1 MRTYSDVIIVGAGA
15 SGLLC
20 AGILAQKSIKK
31 RDGTLL
37 SITVLDKNDK
47 IGKKLAATGNGRCNF
62 TNLDMSVEHYYGNK
76 EWIEKVL
83 HQVTPERV
91 IDYFS
96 QMGVYARERDGYV
109 YPHTNQAATVVRSL
123 QQLCESNGLQ
133 IELACMVKRVHK
145 KSRKNG
151 FELVTSKGVIQCQ
164 YLVMATGSAAG
175 KEAGGDDSGYELV
188 KRLGLSVE
196 KIYPAL
202 TGLRCPAK
210 WWKRVAGTRIQG
222 RFSLMTGDGFYKG
235 EKGEIQIVKDGVSG
249 IPVFQICRVA
259 AKVLEEGKNVCGVI
273 DFVPDMSEEDLCAWK
288 DRHGIQGLVPE
299 KWINILQQ
307 DPGISLKHYTFPV
320 SDTFGLERAQVAAG
334 GVGIDQIDAGTMKVK
349 GISNLYILGELLDVD
364 GRCGGY
370 NLHLAWA
377 TAMLAAH
384 SIVQSLA

>member
-1 MRTYSDVIIVGAGA
+1 M
-15 SGLLC
+15 
-20 AGILAQKSIKK
+20 
-31 RDGTLL
+31 
-37 SITVLDKNDK
+37 
-47 IGKKLAATGNGRCNF
+47 
-62 TNLDMSVEHYYGNK
+62 
-76 EWIEKVL
+76 
-83 HQVTPERV
+83 
-91 IDYFS
+91 
-96 QMGVYARERDGYV
+96 
-109 YPHTNQAATVVRSL
+109 
-123 QQLCESNGLQ
+123 
-133 IELACMVKRVHK
+133 
-145 KSRKNG
+145 
-151 FELVTSKGVIQCQ
+151 
-164 YLVMATGSAAG
+164 
-175 KEAGGDDSGYELV
+175 
-188 KRLGLSVE
+188 
-196 KIYPAL
+196 
-202 TGLRCPAK
+202 
-210 WWKRVAGTRIQG
+210 
-222 RFSLMTGDGFYKG
+222 
-235 EKGEIQIVKDGVSG
+235 
-249 IPVFQICRVA
+249 A